1 MPRVLIVDDEENI
14 RALLVATCATVEG
27 IECIEAANPDEAL
40 CHFKSQHF
48 DLVITDR
55 SMPHPDMGERL
66 ALDILEINQTVPII
80 MVTGDGISSPPS
92 GVSCLVKKPFSV
104 TVLLQTVKEAIAV
117 CPVANLHATASA
129 DVTEEVSSPLEYGGG
144 QGDGATYPE
153 GQPHHTNQPD
163 KKSLWGYH
171 AELVPSDA
179 ETFAG
184 DHERYLARRALY
196 DGDGAEN
203 SE

>member
-27 IECIEAANPDEAL
+27 IECIEAANPEEAL
-40 CHFKSQHF
+40 VYFKSQHF

-66 ALDILEINQTVPII
+66 VLDILEINHTVPII

-117 CPVANLHATASA
+117 CPVANLHSTDTPESPEEVASA
-129 DVTEEVSSPLEYGGG
+129 LDFGGG
-144 QGDGATYPE
+144 QADATTLAE
-153 GQPHHTNQPD
+153 GLPHHTNQPGN
-163 KKSLWGYH
+163 KTYWGYH

-179 ETFAG
+179 KTFAR